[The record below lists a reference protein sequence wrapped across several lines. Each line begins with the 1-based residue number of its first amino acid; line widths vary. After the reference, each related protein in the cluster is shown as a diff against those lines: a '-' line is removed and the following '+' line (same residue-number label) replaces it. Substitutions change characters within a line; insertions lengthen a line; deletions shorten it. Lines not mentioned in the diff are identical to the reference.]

1 MGRKKG
7 GDEEEESERYVKKKR
22 KREKKRKRDTSD
34 IVDLGTVEVNAPKVQ
49 TIFSNVIK
57 MSGG

>member
-1 MGRKKG
+1 MGREKG

-34 IVDLGTVEVNAPKVQ
+34 IVDLGTVEVNAPLSLSPNY
-49 TIFSNVIK
+49 FL
-57 MSGG
+57 